1 MDVLALVRDL
11 GGLGVALAALGVLR
25 AELRE
30 LRRAVEALAEGLR
43 HE

>member
-11 GGLGVALAALGVLR
+11 GGLGVALAAIGVLR

-30 LRRAVEALAEGLR
+30 LRRAVHELAEGLR
-43 HE
+43 RE

>member
-1 MDVLALVRDL
+1 MDVLALLRDI
-11 GGLGVALAALGVLR
+11 GGLGVALVALQVLR

-43 HE
+43 RE